1 MQQYSRLLAA
11 TFAVLA
17 LPVAAQAQSAEN
29 FYRGR
34 TITLIIPTSPAG
46 INDISGRLV
55 SRHIGRFIPGNPN
68 VIVQYNPG
76 AGGLV
81 AANRIANTIERD
93 GATFTIMQRAVP
105 QLAIQGDPTAKFDPL
120 KLTWLGS
127 LSSYEDDG
135 YLLLVNSDHPAN
147 TALDLRK
154 QGIVAKLGSDQPG
167 STNTSFAYIAKKVL
181 GLNIDVIRGYPGAA
195 PMFLAMQRHEL
206 DGQFIGYNSVRA
218 GQANLWNDKLVKP
231 LVAFG
236 RLTRLKALPDVP
248 TGRELT
254 KDPKMLALIE
264 FAELPFFMALPFVA
278 PPQLPPEREKALQDA
293 FMKMVAD
300 KAFLDDAGKVN
311 IDISAIDGKAVKQLI
326 ERAVATPRDVVDL
339 YSQMAG
345 PDKD

>member
-1 MQQYSRLLAA
+1 MHQYSRLLAA
-11 TFAVLA
+11 LA
-17 LPVAAQAQSAEN
+17 AIVMPFAAQAQDVES

-34 TITLIIPTSPAG
+34 AITLIIPTSPAG

-81 AANRIANTIERD
+81 AANRIANTVERD
-93 GATFTIMQRAVP
+93 GATFSILQRAVP

-154 QGIVAKLGSDQPG
+154 PGIVAKLGSDQPG

-181 GLNIDVIRGYPGAA
+181 GLNIDIIRGYPGAA

-218 GQANLWNDKLVKP
+218 GQPQLWRDKLVRP

-236 RLTRLKALPDVP
+236 RLTRLKDLPDVT

-264 FAELPFFMALPFVA
+264 FAEIPFFMALPFVA
-278 PPQLPPEREKALQDA
+278 PPQLPPEREQALQEA

-345 PDKD
+345 PDKE

>member
-1 MQQYSRLLAA
+1 MRPYSRLLVALTTFFLPFAA
-11 TFAVLA
+11 K
-17 LPVAAQAQSAEN
+17 AQSVEN

-93 GATFTIMQRAVP
+93 GATFSIMQRAVP
-105 QLAIQGDPTAKFDPL
+105 QLAIQHDPTVKFDPL
-120 KLTWLGS
+120 TLTWLGS

-135 YLLLVNSDHPAN
+135 YLLLVNADHPAK
-147 TALDLRK
+147 TALDLR
-154 QGIVAKLGSDQPG
+154 GSNMRAKLGADQPG
-167 STNTSFAYIAKKVL
+167 STNSSFAYIAKNVL

-195 PMFLAMQRHEL
+195 PMFLAMQGHEL

-218 GQANLWNDKLVKP
+218 GQANLWNSKLVKP

-236 RLTRLKALPDVP
+236 RTTRLKELPDVP

-254 KDPKMLALIE
+254 DDPKKLALIE
-264 FAELPFFMALPFVA
+264 FAEMPFFMALPFVA
-278 PPQLPPEREKALQDA
+278 PPQLPPERARALQDA

-300 KAFLDDAGKVN
+300 KAFLEDAGKVN
-311 IDISAIDGKAVKQLI
+311 IDISAIDGDAVKKLI
-326 ERAVATPRDVVDL
+326 ERATATPREVVDL

-345 PDKD
+345 PDKN

>member
-1 MQQYSRLLAA
+1 MRPYSRFLAA
-11 TFAVLA
+11 LTTFF
-17 LPVAAQAQSAEN
+17 LPFAAQAQSVEN

-34 TITLIIPTSPAG
+34 TVTLIIPTSPAG

-68 VIVQYNPG
+68 IIVQYNPG

-93 GATFTIMQRAVP
+93 GATFSIMQRAVP
-105 QLAIQGDPTAKFDPL
+105 QLAIQHDPTVKFDPL
-120 KLTWLGS
+120 TLTWLGS
-127 LSSYEDDG
+127 LSSYADDG
-135 YLLLVNSDHPAN
+135 YLLLVNADHPAKA
-147 TALDLRK
+147 ALDLR
-154 QGIVAKLGSDQPG
+154 GSSLRAKLGADQPG
-167 STNTSFAYIAKKVL
+167 STNSSFAYIAKNVL

-195 PMFLAMQRHEL
+195 PMFLAMQGHEL

-236 RLTRLKALPDVP
+236 RSTRLKELPDVP

-254 KDPKMLALIE
+254 SDPKKLALIE
-264 FAELPFFMALPFVA
+264 FAEMPFFMALPFVA
-278 PPQLPPEREKALQDA
+278 PPQLPPERAKALQDA
-293 FMKMVAD
+293 FMKMVSD
-300 KAFLDDAGKVN
+300 KAFLEDAGKVN
-311 IDISAIDGKAVKQLI
+311 IDISAIDGNAVKQLI
-326 ERAVATPRDVVDL
+326 ERATATPREVVDL

-345 PDKD
+345 PDKN